1 MNFIKIC
8 VAVVLATIAIYLLS
22 ARNNKGSLESVN
34 TARFAEVVAQ
44 SDVQIVDVRTAAEFE
59 EGHIL
64 GAVNIDVKSPEF
76 DNQIKSLD
84 KKKVVALYCRSG
96 RRSKIAAE
104 KVAALGCTVVE
115 LDGGILSWNG
125 EIER

>member
-44 SDVQIVDVRTAAEFE
+44 PDVQIVDVRTAAEFE

-64 GAVNIDVKSPEF
+64 GAVNMDVKSHEF

-104 KVAALGCTVVE
+104 KVAALGCAVVE

>member
-44 SDVQIVDVRTAAEFE
+44 PDVQIVDVRTAAEFE

-64 GAVNIDVKSPEF
+64 GAVNMDVKSPEF

-84 KKKVVALYCRSG
+84 KKKVVAPYCRSG

>member
-44 SDVQIVDVRTAAEFE
+44 PDVQIVDVRTAAEFE

-64 GAVNIDVKSPEF
+64 GAVNMDVKSHEF